1 MLRSR
6 SLLLFSALLLLAQCG
21 DLVGEQ
27 LIDAAAKQALCN
39 DGTAPVYYKHLVE
52 DSTEWL
58 IYMEAGAGCFNLTDC
73 LNRYKVWPELMTGS
87 FDVIPR

>member
-1 MLRSR
+1 MLGSR

-27 LIDAAAKQALCN
+27 LTDAAAKQALCN

-58 IYMEAGAGCFNLTDC
+58 IYLEGGGGCFSEEDC
-73 LNRYKVWPELMTGS
+73 LKRYKNSPSLMTAS